1 MPGPSGLFPASIG
14 QAAAWECRRFFCIPA
29 AGVCSGPCADGC
41 RRSSPPMAPGG
52 IKKLVGLLQRVV
64 FSAQDKTRTC
74 TNVIVHYPLKVACL
88 PISPPGRHCRISH
101 FGCANIEFIFESAKF
116 SGALCRKNDF
126 FLPAARLRGS
136 RKAGGRP
143 PQGGLGRLWRP
154 ERGWLRG
161 AAAGPG
167 GWGAV
172 EAGAVGKPSGG
183 REPGFCG
190 GGVAGG
196 TCRGANRRVVG
207 PGFGR
212 RCCSRGGRTALSG
225 GSPGCCCRTA
235 ARQEVPH
242 NKKGTVRPDAG

>member
-1 MPGPSGLFPASIG
+1 MQRTLRGWM
-14 QAAAWECRRFFCIPA
+14 QAVFAAHGA
-29 AGVCSGPCADGC
+29 
-41 RRSSPPMAPGG
+41 GG
-52 IKKLVGLLQRVV
+52 IKKLVGLLQRVF

-154 ERGWLRG
+154 PGGWLRG
-161 AAAGPG
+161 GLPPGRAAGVLLRQGP
-167 GWGAV
+167 
-172 EAGAVGKPSGG
+172 VGKPPCDGSPAL
-183 REPGFCG
+183 E
-190 GGVAGG
+190 
-196 TCRGANRRVVG
+196 
-207 PGFGR
+207 R
-212 RCCSRGGRTALSG
+212 RCCGRDGWAGPVGRSCRAVLLGVAAGLPPDRRCPIIKKEPSAPMRGERLPMALRAGLPQRTKSISRKR
-225 GSPGCCCRTA
+225 
-235 ARQEVPH
+235 
-242 NKKGTVRPDAG
+242 